1 MLRYSSIVILL
12 FICVPVSVFAGQFKV
27 TRVYDGDTF
36 RAIGHDIEIKVRLV
50 GIDAPEVSKKKN
62 ESGQPFSNKAKQFL
76 SGMVLNK
83 TVDIQGYGIDRY
95 GRQLAVVYI
104 DGKNVNL
111 ELVKAG
117 FAEVYRGKPPRN
129 FDVSPYQEAEKAV
142 KKEMKGIWS
151 LCPNMNISPK
161 DWRKVKK

>member
-1 MLRYSSIVILL
+1 MT
-12 FICVPVSVFAGQFKV
+12 PVSVSAGQFKV

-36 RAIGHDIEIKVRLV
+36 RAVGHDIEIKIRLA
-50 GIDAPEVSKKKN
+50 GIDAPEMSKKKN

-83 TVDIQGYGIDRY
+83 AVDVQGYGIDRY
-95 GRQLAVVYI
+95 GRQLAVVFV
-104 DGKNVNL
+104 DGRNVNL
-111 ELVKAG
+111 ELIKSG
-117 FAEVYRGKPPRN
+117 LAEVYRGKPPRN
-129 FDVSPYQEAEKAV
+129 FDAMPYTKAEKIA

-161 DWRKVKK
+161 EWRKKNK